1 MIVIYTINNII
12 YVFIFEHIPCIRNFC
27 HFIIFQAV
35 TCFVIL
41 AYIHNAFSRTPIDCL
56 DNVKDKW
63 PRDGVLRV
71 VISRSSAV
79 SRLSENNP
87 ARTNIS
93 NSNISEPLNV
103 NISNLG
109 VDVMTDHENS
119 SSVGDLYGYSSD
131 SKPQK
136 NHLPVRDTV
145 VPSAFELL
153 APIKVE
159 GRLIKQLFLF
169 IDLLLTVFEVRTVSY
184 GLSFFPLIFACG
196 P

>member
-1 MIVIYTINNII
+1 M
-12 YVFIFEHIPCIRNFC
+12 RNFC
-27 HFIIFQAV
+27 YFFIFQAV

-56 DNVKDKW
+56 DHVKDKW

-93 NSNISEPLNV
+93 NTNISEPLNV

-109 VDVMTDHENS
+109 VDVTTDHENS
-119 SSVGDLYGYSSD
+119 SSVGDLYGYSSE

-159 GRLIKQLFLF
+159 GRLKNRLFLF
-169 IDLLLTVFEVRTVSY
+169 IYLLLTEFKVRTVSY
-184 GLSFFPLIFACG
+184 GPSFSPLIFAHG